1 MNKETKESMAV
12 RQHMEAA
19 SNAADAFYRK
29 DDENRAVFQIL
40 VERENKEDLGT
51 TGCLYAGCG
60 SLLTLGID
68 NAIDNCEGFRKSLIL
83 ALGRR
88 NPILGMLLAKMLDS
102 NEGEGGIIMDKKRE
116 ISATEQERI
125 ELAQKIQNWVNEN
138 PSERVCI
145 CILGSGDISSAVVV
159 GSHKLLVEFTA
170 SALNTEDSKVREI
183 IMESL
188 ILAAASKMSRE

>member
-1 MNKETKESMAV
+1 MSKETKESMAV

-29 DDENRAVFQIL
+29 DGENRAVFQIL

-88 NPILGMLLAKMLDS
+88 NPILGMLLAKMLNS
-102 NEGEGGIIMDKKRE
+102 NEEE
-116 ISATEQERI
+116 E
-125 ELAQKIQNWVNEN
+125 
-138 PSERVCI
+138 
-145 CILGSGDISSAVVV
+145 
-159 GSHKLLVEFTA
+159 
-170 SALNTEDSKVREI
+170 
-183 IMESL
+183 
-188 ILAAASKMSRE
+188 